1 MILLAA
7 CFCCLVVALQQT
19 LVVPAIPHLPTI
31 MGASSSLISWAVT
44 LTLLTGAVTTPIFGR
59 LSDLYGKRQMLWISM
74 TCVFV
79 GSIIAPLGG
88 VTTLLVGRALQGV
101 GTALVPVAM
110 ALLRDALPDQRV
122 NASLAVLSAT
132 LGVGGSVGIPLGG
145 VMLQAWGWESMFW
158 LSAVLSLISL
168 ALIFSVLPMGSPQ
181 AHGNFDVVGA
191 LLLSCMLLSLLVGI
205 SQGGA
210 WGWTNSATISIFIVS
225 LLLAA
230 AWVAFELRH
239 NSPLVD
245 LRTSGTAPLLSNN
258 IASLVLGILM
268 FTNLLLTTRRLQ
280 NPVSEAG
287 AGWQAAGADL
297 AMLPTA
303 VAMFAVAG
311 ISAGVA
317 RRFGARSVL
326 IIGAC
331 ITAVGY
337 AAGMSLSSGAALM
350 ITWTTVISIGVGM
363 GYAALPML
371 IFQHAPPA
379 SMGEANGVN
388 ALLRAIGTS
397 ISSALVATIVANR
410 ATVVNDVSVPSSEA
424 LALIGA
430 IGVVLSIATIGFGM
444 FVRAPK

>member
-1 MILLAA
+1 
-7 CFCCLVVALQQT
+7 
-19 LVVPAIPHLPTI
+19 
-31 MGASSSLISWAVT
+31 MGASPSLISWAVT
-44 LTLLTGAVTTPIFGR
+44 LTLLTGEVTTPIFGR

-122 NASLAVLSAT
+122 NASLAVLCAT

-181 AHGNFDVVGA
+181 ARGNFDVVGA

-245 LRTSGTAPLLSNN
+245 LRTSGTAALLSNN

-311 ISAGVA
+311 VA

-337 AAGMSLSSGAALM
+337 AAGMGLSSGSALM

>member
-1 MILLAA
+1 
-7 CFCCLVVALQQT
+7 
-19 LVVPAIPHLPTI
+19 
-31 MGASSSLISWAVT
+31 
-44 LTLLTGAVTTPIFGR
+44 
-59 LSDLYGKRQMLWISM
+59 M

-122 NASLAVLSAT
+122 NASLAVLCAT

-181 AHGNFDVVGA
+181 ARGNFDVVGA

-245 LRTSGTAPLLSNN
+245 LRTSGTAALLSNN

-311 ISAGVA
+311 VA

-337 AAGMSLSSGAALM
+337 AAGMGLSSGSALM

-371 IFQHAPPA
+371 IFHHAPPA